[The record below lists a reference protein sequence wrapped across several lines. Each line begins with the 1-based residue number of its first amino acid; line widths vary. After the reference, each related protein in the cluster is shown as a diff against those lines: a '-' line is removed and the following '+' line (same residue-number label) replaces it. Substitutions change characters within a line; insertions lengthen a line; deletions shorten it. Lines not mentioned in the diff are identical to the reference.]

1 MVHYLSAMDTE
12 PRPATRWQEL
22 AGRASGADYAAR
34 FSRLAAAGRNVHG
47 EADFCAGLVP
57 APALVLDAGC
67 GTGRVAIRLAELGY
81 RVVGADVDASM
92 LAEAR
97 RARPELS
104 WLATDLATLS
114 DFPQLLQSVG
124 LPPAGAS
131 GFDLVVAAGNVI
143 PLLAPGTLAGTVRRL
158 AGVLAPGGLL
168 VAGFGLDAAHLPA
181 GCPVTPAADYLNAC
195 VTGGLTELNRYG
207 GWDGAGESAGYLV
220 SVHRIPD

>member
-22 AGRASGADYAAR
+22 AGRASGADYADR
-34 FSRLAAAGRNVHG
+34 FNRLAAAGRNVHG
-47 EADFCAGLVP
+47 EADFCAGLLP

-104 WLATDLATLS
+104 WLAADLAE
-114 DFPQLLQSVG
+114 
-124 LPPAGAS
+124 LPSFAELADPAWAAAVD
-131 GFDLVVAAGNVI
+131 GFGLVVAAGNVI

-158 AGVLAPGGLL
+158 ADVLAPGGVL

-181 GCPVTPAADYLNAC
+181 SCPVTPAADYLASC
-195 VTGGLTELNRYG
+195 AAAGLTELTRYG
-207 GWDGAGESAGYLV
+207 GWNGEDESAGYLV
-220 SVHRIPD
+220 SVHRSPD